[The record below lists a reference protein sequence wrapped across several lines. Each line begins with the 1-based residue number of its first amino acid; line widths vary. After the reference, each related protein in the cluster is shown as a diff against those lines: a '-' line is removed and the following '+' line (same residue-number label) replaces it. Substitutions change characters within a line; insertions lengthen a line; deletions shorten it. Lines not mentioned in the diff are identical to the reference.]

1 MASRRRKSRP
11 KSIRLCLSRR
21 CGESSP
27 SPIGNMR
34 ILLDENIP
42 FGMRRLL
49 ADHDVKHGSEESWD
63 GLSNGSLIA
72 VAEAA
77 GYEVLLTADKNLRYQ
92 QNLADRALAIVVIGT
107 NHWKTVRRNAHRVVE
122 AL

>member
-1 MASRRRKSRP
+1 
-11 KSIRLCLSRR
+11 LY
-21 CGESSP
+21 
-27 SPIGNMR
+27 
-34 ILLDENIP
+34 ENIP

-49 ADHDVKHGSEESWD
+49 ADHDVKHASEESWD

-77 GYEVLLTADKNLRYQ
+77 DYDVLLTADKNLRYQ
-92 QNLADRALAIVVIGT
+92 QNLADRALAIVVIGA

-122 AL
+122 ALVGVTPGAFVVVNFDRPGRGARDRG

>member
-1 MASRRRKSRP
+1 
-11 KSIRLCLSRR
+11 
-21 CGESSP
+21 
-27 SPIGNMR
+27 MR

-49 ADHDVKHGSEESWD
+49 GDHDVRHASEESWD

-77 GYEVLLTADKNLRYQ
+77 DYEVLLTADKNQRYQ
-92 QNLADRALAIVVIGT
+92 QNLADPALAIVVLGT
-107 NHWKTVRRNAHRVVE
+107 NHWETIGGNAPLVVE
-122 AL
+122 ALVGLTPGAFVVVNFDRPRGRPRDRR